1 MPAGPWARQKACKPM
16 HRGQSA
22 DSEAVLLPHT
32 IQFTLGCYFQHG
44 DLHREAQEPK
54 MKMPTVV
61 KRNDKLCRQEEE
73 VESVE
78 MGEND
83 EG

>member
-1 MPAGPWARQKACKPM
+1 
-16 HRGQSA
+16 
-22 DSEAVLLPHT
+22 
-32 IQFTLGCYFQHG
+32 
-44 DLHREAQEPK
+44 